1 MSAENDELDVSHQTG
16 VSDSQPGNISQPE
29 ITHPAEAGQCASQPG
44 ENLAQTLSEINVNM
58 GTMAHYTPTIYFL
71 C

>member
-16 VSDSQPGNISQPE
+16 VSDSQPGNISQPD
-29 ITHPAEAGQCASQPG
+29 ITHPSDAGRSTSQPG
-44 ENLAQTLSEINVNM
+44 ENLAQTLSEINVNL
-58 GTMAHYTPTIYFL
+58 GNGLLIKND